1 MYICLA
7 LCKVGRSQ
15 HIVLGL
21 KYISWAL
28 CRMGRSQ
35 MIELDPLVYILGPMS
50 GGNYPEYS
58 TWVLCRYARPYVWWA
73 CPRV

>member
-15 HIVLGL
+15 HIVLGR

-28 CRMGRSQ
+28 CRRGRSQ
-35 MIELDPLVYILGPMS
+35 MITLDPLVYILGHMS
-50 GGNYPEYS
+50 VGNDPEYS
-58 TWVLCRYARPYVWWA
+58 SGVLGIYPRPYVWWEG
-73 CPRV
+73 PRV